1 MFDRYDNERTLWNLR
16 YNICLQ
22 RFVIWNCDNLQLL
35 VSLVTI
41 KQLLI
46 IIDNLFDPYCN
57 NYSPQRAK
65 HDSTNI
71 INHMSHTMAQNFWLG
86 RNESWVFSH
95 HWLSTQESVLSLIA
109 SYLNVKISLF
119 ILSIFSYKNDHL
131 RKVLFEIFSCLES
144 WLFELM
150 LNMDI
155 RLVAKL
161 QDLSMIDSQCQES
174 PFFQEVWITSFDSK
188 ASYEWHSHLEDN
200 EHLEIWKY
208 LKCSQFTPT
217 GLQNYHYP
225 SIISRIISVQPF
237 LTRILTVLLSRSMKN
252 SNSIQPKLNKI
263 L

>member
-57 NYSPQRAK
+57 NYSPQREK

-71 INHMSHTMAQNFWLG
+71 INHITWVKPWPRTLLG

-161 QDLSMIDSQCQES
+161 QDLLMIGSRFQES
-174 PFFQEVWITSFDSK
+174 PLFSGGMNHIVRFQ
-188 ASYEWHSHLEDN
+188 
-200 EHLEIWKY
+200 
-208 LKCSQFTPT
+208 
-217 GLQNYHYP
+217 
-225 SIISRIISVQPF
+225 SILWMTQSPGG
-237 LTRILTVLLSRSMKN
+237 
-252 SNSIQPKLNKI
+252 
-263 L
+263 